1 MEIPFLLKPIILF
14 IIAVALIRFTGRR
27 SISQMTIAQTV
38 MMISIGAIIVEP
50 FADKDVIKTIIA
62 CIIFVVL
69 LIIFELCSFYSK
81 GFKRLAVG
89 DKVVIIRNGIFV
101 ESELKKMRITKEE
114 VLSRL
119 RQEGI
124 AKLSYVEEGTLETN
138 GEFGFKLTK
147 AAEPVRVEDMIYILN
162 EVLSEEAKQK
172 AIVKV
177 EDFMRHHEERDIEA
191 QGFFL

>member
-177 EDFMRHHEERDIEA
+177 EDFMRHHEER
-191 QGFFL
+191 